1 MCSRIASVPGGSER
15 FPAGAR
21 HGASSSAHT
30 PSPSKINL
38 RFMVERGAPAGLRSP
53 VYECKPFP
61 HTAAK
66 QIPYLV
72 IPDSVRRRNGV
83 RYPLSSCPFFYFRF
97 SFLFPAASRRRIP
110 THLLFSLR
118 MSISPPSPQLVQSQ
132 PSLERGLGLK
142 EAVALNMI
150 EIVGI
155 GPFVVSSLVIKAMG
169 GPQALIAW
177 LAGALLA
184 TLDGFVW
191 SELGAAMP
199 KAGGTYVFLRE
210 AYGPGRWGRL
220 MSFLFV
226 WQTFVQAPLSVASA
240 SIGFAR
246 YAGYLHP
253 LTLWQAKA
261 ISGGLVI
268 FLVILLYRKITT
280 IGKISVLL
288 WVGVVGTMLWLIWG
302 GIRHFD
308 PKLAFDF
315 PPGAFHLSSIWFAG
329 LGAAMINTVYSYWG
343 YYNICHLGG
352 EIRNPEKNIPRG
364 IFLSILGITVL
375 YLAMQ
380 TSLLGVV
387 PWREAQNTPFIAS
400 LFVERLYGTGAA
412 HFVTWMVLWIAMASV
427 FSLLLG
433 YSRVPYSAALDGN
446 FFPVFAKV
454 HPTKHFPH
462 VSLLILG
469 ALAFLFSIILKL
481 ETAIAGILAM
491 RLIVQFI
498 GQAVGVML
506 LRRRLGS
513 EKLPFKMWLYPV
525 PAVLTMF
532 GWAWLFW
539 QTGPARK
546 WGLLEIALGAT
557 AFLIRAR
564 EMRQWPFAP
573 ANEEVSAN

>member
-1 MCSRIASVPGGSER
+1 MA
-15 FPAGAR
+15 
-21 HGASSSAHT
+21 
-30 PSPSKINL
+30 
-38 RFMVERGAPAGLRSP
+38 
-53 VYECKPFP
+53 KPFHP
-61 HTAAK
+61 ANSA
-66 QIPYLV
+66 IPQ
-72 IPDSVRRRNGV
+72 
-83 RYPLSSCPFFYFRF
+83 
-97 SFLFPAASRRRIP
+97 PA
-110 THLLFSLR
+110 
-118 MSISPPSPQLVQSQ
+118 
-132 PSLERGLGLK
+132 LERGLGLK

-210 AYGPGRWGRL
+210 AYGPARWGRL

-253 LTLWQAKA
+253 LTSVESKM
-261 ISGGLVI
+261 ISGGLVLL
-268 FLVILLYRKITT
+268 LVVLLYRKITT
-280 IGKISVLL
+280 IGKISMLL
-288 WVGVVGTMLWLIWG
+288 WTGVVGTMLWLIWG

-315 PPGAFHLSSIWFAG
+315 PPGAFHLSSLWFAG
-329 LGAAMINTVYSYWG
+329 LGAAMVNTVYSYWG

-352 EIRNPEKNIPRG
+352 EIREPEKNIPRG

-387 PWREAQNTPFIAS
+387 PWRQAQNTPFIAS
-400 LFVERLYGTGAA
+400 LFVEKLYGVGAA
-412 HFVTWMVLWIAMASV
+412 HFVTWMVLWIALASV

-446 FFPVFAKV
+446 FFPFFGKV

-462 VSLLILG
+462 ISLLILG
-469 ALAFLFSIILKL
+469 GLAFLFSIALKL

-498 GQAVGVML
+498 GQAIGVIL
-506 LRRRLGS
+506 LHRRWGPER
-513 EKLPFKMWLYPV
+513 LPFKMWLFPL
-525 PAVLTMF
+525 PAILTML

-546 WGLLEIALGAT
+546 WGLLEIGLGIS
-557 AFLIRAR
+557 AFLVWTRV
-564 EMRQWPFAP
+564 MRQWPFAVETREQ
-573 ANEEVSAN
+573 ARVGEEA

>member
-1 MCSRIASVPGGSER
+1 
-15 FPAGAR
+15 
-21 HGASSSAHT
+21 
-30 PSPSKINL
+30 
-38 RFMVERGAPAGLRSP
+38 
-53 VYECKPFP
+53 
-61 HTAAK
+61 
-66 QIPYLV
+66 
-72 IPDSVRRRNGV
+72 
-83 RYPLSSCPFFYFRF
+83 
-97 SFLFPAASRRRIP
+97 
-110 THLLFSLR
+110 
-118 MSISPPSPQLVQSQ
+118 MSISPPSPQLAQSQ

-155 GPFVVSSLVIKAMG
+155 GPFVVSAVVIKTMG

-184 TLDGFVW
+184 TLDCFVW

-210 AYGPGRWGRL
+210 AYGPGKWGRL

-253 LTLWQAKA
+253 LTTIEAKC
-261 ISGGLVI
+261 ISGGLVL
-268 FLVILLYRKITT
+268 FLILLLYRKIQT
-280 IGKISVLL
+280 IGKISILL
-288 WVGVVGTMLWLIWG
+288 WSGVVATMLWLIWG
-302 GIRHFD
+302 GVRHFD

-315 PPGAFHLSSIWFAG
+315 PPNTFHSPSILFAG
-329 LGAAMINTVYSYWG
+329 LGAAMIYTVYSYWG

-352 EIRNPEKNIPRG
+352 EIRDPEKNIPRG
-364 IFLSILGITVL
+364 IFLSIFGITAL
-375 YLAMQ
+375 YLALQ
-380 TSLLGVV
+380 TSILGVV
-387 PWREAQNTPFIAS
+387 PWREAQNSKFLAS
-400 LFVERLYGTGAA
+400 LFVERLYGHGAA
-412 HFVTWMVLWIAMASV
+412 QFITVMVLWIAMASV

-454 HPTKHFPH
+454 HPTKHFPYI
-462 VSLLILG
+462 SLLTLG
-469 ALAFLFSIILKL
+469 AISFILAVWLDL
-481 ETAIAGILAM
+481 ETTIAGILAV

-539 QTGPARK
+539 QTGSVRK
-546 WGLLEIALGAT
+546 WGLLEIALGVI
-557 AFLIRAR
+557 AFLIWTK
-564 EMRQWPFAP
+564 EMKQWPFAP
-573 ANEEVSAN
+573 ASDQRPAPG

>member
-1 MCSRIASVPGGSER
+1 MPSSPENQSLGTAP
-15 FPAGAR
+15 PA
-21 HGASSSAHT
+21 
-30 PSPSKINL
+30 
-38 RFMVERGAPAGLRSP
+38 
-53 VYECKPFP
+53 
-61 HTAAK
+61 
-66 QIPYLV
+66 
-72 IPDSVRRRNGV
+72 
-83 RYPLSSCPFFYFRF
+83 
-97 SFLFPAASRRRIP
+97 
-110 THLLFSLR
+110 
-118 MSISPPSPQLVQSQ
+118 
-132 PSLERGLGLK
+132 LERGLGLK

-191 SELGAAMP
+191 AELGAAMP

-210 AYGPGRWGRL
+210 AYGPNRWGRL

-246 YAGYLHP
+246 YASFLHP
-253 LTLWQAKA
+253 LTHWQAKA
-261 ISGGLVI
+261 ISGGLVLS
-268 FLVILLYRKITT
+268 LVVLLYRKITT

-288 WVGVVGTMLWLIWG
+288 WLGVVGTMLWLIWG

-364 IFLSILGITVL
+364 IFLSIFGITVL

-387 PWREAQNTPFIAS
+387 PWREAQNSPFIAS
-400 LFVERLYGTGAA
+400 LFVQRLYGTGAA
-412 HFVTWMVLWIAMASV
+412 HFVTWMVLWIALASV

-446 FFPVFAKV
+446 FFPIFAKV

-513 EKLPFKMWLYPV
+513 EKLPFKMWWYPV

-546 WGLLEIALGAT
+546 WGLLEITLGAL

-564 EMRQWPFAP
+564 EMREWPFAP
-573 ANEEVSAN
+573 AKESASAK

>member
-1 MCSRIASVPGGSER
+1 MPGQ
-15 FPAGAR
+15 AG
-21 HGASSSAHT
+21 
-30 PSPSKINL
+30 
-38 RFMVERGAPAGLRSP
+38 
-53 VYECKPFP
+53 
-61 HTAAK
+61 
-66 QIPYLV
+66 V
-72 IPDSVRRRNGV
+72 IGQSNM
-83 RYPLSSCPFFYFRF
+83 
-97 SFLFPAASRRRIP
+97 
-110 THLLFSLR
+110 HLLSSLR
-118 MSISPPSPQLVQSQ
+118 MPTPANRVSQLTPQPQ
-132 PSLERGLGLK
+132 LERGLGLK

-169 GPQALIAW
+169 GPQALVAW

-246 YAGYLHP
+246 YASYLRP
-253 LTLWQAKA
+253 LTTLEAKT
-261 ISGGLVI
+261 ISGSLVI
-268 FLVILLYRKITT
+268 VLVVLLYRRIQT

-308 PKLAFDF
+308 AKLAFDF
-315 PPGAFHLSSIWFAG
+315 PPGAFHISSLWFAA
-329 LGAAMINTVYSYWG
+329 LGAAMVNTVYSYWG

-352 EIRNPEKNIPRG
+352 EIREPEKNIPRG

-387 PWREAQNTPFIAS
+387 PWREAQNSPFIAS

-412 HFVTWMVLWIAMASV
+412 HFVTWMVLWIALASV

-446 FFPVFAKV
+446 FFPIFGKV

-469 ALAFLFSIILKL
+469 ALAFLFSVVLKL

-491 RLIVQFI
+491 RLLVQFI
-498 GQAVGVML
+498 GQTVGLML
-506 LRRRLGS
+506 LRRRWAA
-513 EKLPFKMWLYPV
+513 EKFPFKMWFYPL
-525 PAVLTMF
+525 PALLTIC

-546 WGLLEIALGAT
+546 WGLLEIALGVS
-557 AFLIRAR
+557 AFLIWSGVT
-564 EMRQWPFAP
+564 RQWPFSTTP
-573 ANEEVSAN
+573 T